1 MLKFNATSTNMSL
14 NSIFDIKVALDSPLF
29 NEAYLIASEAHAKQY
44 RKDGKPYMTH
54 IDAVVIGTYNRCM
67 ELKLSH
73 VTTIVT
79 CCIAALHDTYEDHGK
94 IFNLGFIHTRLAA
107 VMQSESP
114 ADISQWTS
122 TCIYLIGGINAI
134 SKKVKGEE
142 PYHEYVLR
150 VGSHTSAT
158 IVKIQDLVHNMSDLP
173 PGNMRDKY
181 DLTKYFL
188 QNCRK

>member
-1 MLKFNATSTNMSL
+1 MT
-14 NSIFDIKVALDSPLF
+14 IFDIKVALASPLF
-29 NEAYLIASEAHAKQY
+29 NEAYLIASEAHAKQK

-54 IDAVVIGTYNRCM
+54 IDAVVIGTYNRCI

-73 VTTIVT
+73 ITTIAT
-79 CCIAALHDTYEDHGK
+79 CCIAALHDTYEDHGDV
-94 IFNLGFIHTRLAA
+94 FNLRIIHNRLAS

-114 ADISQWTS
+114 ADVSQWTS
-122 TCIYLIGGINAI
+122 TCIYLISGINAI

-142 PYHEYVLR
+142 DYHVYVLR
-150 VGSHTSAT
+150 VASHTSAT
-158 IVKIQDLVHNMSDLP
+158 LVKIEDLTHNMSDLA